1 MNGGHD
7 ARAVAS
13 TAWEAVVIGAGPA
26 GAVLS
31 HQLARRGWKV
41 LLVERKTF
49 PRDKVC
55 GGCLNGLAISALE
68 AAGMPTLCDDLHA
81 PHLSRL
87 RLRQGGRSITISAP
101 MGRAVLRRSF
111 DAALVQQAQSVG
123 VTFLPATT
131 AHVLPGEANSD
142 APLRVRLQGLPSAG
156 AQEFEVESNL
166 VFAADGL
173 AHPSLENLP
182 GFHTAVKP
190 TSRVGLGASWKVE
203 DWPDAADCVSMS
215 VGRHGYVGAVRTA
228 EGEINVAVAVDPAKL
243 RATGPREM
251 VRDIWREAGANFP
264 DPPEEIHWLGT
275 PPLTRRTTPL
285 AMRRLFLLGDAAG
298 YVEPFTGEGMAWA
311 LAAALAVVPL
321 AEQAREQWD
330 DRLSARWEQTFAKI
344 VRRRQWVCRAVAMI
358 VRRPWLSAG
367 AIRLVQ
373 QFPQCTETLIL
384 RLNRSLDH
392 AELVP

>member
-1 MNGGHD
+1 M
-7 ARAVAS
+7 VAS

-26 GAVLS
+26 GALLS

-41 LLVERKTF
+41 LLVERKAF

-55 GGCLNGLAISALE
+55 GGCLNGLALSALE
-68 AAGMPTLCDDLHA
+68 TAGMPTLCDDLHA

-111 DAALVQQAQSVG
+111 DVALVQQAQSAG

-131 AHVLPGEANSD
+131 AHVLLGEADGD
-142 APLRVRLQGLPSAG
+142 APLRVRLHGLPSEG
-156 AQEFEVESNL
+156 ARDFEVASNL

-173 AHPSLENLP
+173 AHPSLEKLP
-182 GFHTAVKP
+182 GFRTSVKP
-190 TSRVGLGASWKVE
+190 ASRVGLGASWKVD
-203 DWPDAADCVSMS
+203 DWPDAPDCVSMS
-215 VGRHGYVGAVRTA
+215 VGQHGYVGAVRTA
-228 EGEINVAVAVDPAKL
+228 ENEINVAVAVDPARLK
-243 RATGPREM
+243 ATRPKD
-251 VRDIWREAGANFP
+251 VVCDIWREAGANFP
-264 DPPEEIHWLGT
+264 DPPEDVHWLGT
-275 PPLTRRTTPL
+275 PPLTRRTMPL
-285 AMRRLFLLGDAAG
+285 AVRRLFLLGDAAG

-321 AEQAREQWD
+321 AEQARQQWD
-330 DRLSARWEQTFAKI
+330 DRLIPRWEQTFATI
-344 VRRRQWVCRAVAMI
+344 VRRRQWVCRAVATI
-358 VRRPWLSAG
+358 VRRPLLSAG

-373 QFPQCTETLIL
+373 QFPQWTESLIL